1 MNAIR
6 QDIRYAF
13 RLMSRQPGATVVVL
27 MTLALGIGANTAI
40 FSAVDTLLLRPLP
53 YDDPD
58 RLVMVWEKRE
68 AEGQLRNHVAPAD
81 YVDWARLNTVF
92 ETTAAVRPLPVDLTG
107 VGEPVRIQAAGV
119 SPSFF
124 DVFHVRLAYGRTFR
138 AEEATPGQHRV
149 VVLGHGLWQ
158 RRFGGDPGVVGQKIS
173 LNFVPH
179 EVIGVLP
186 PTFEYSDSTI
196 EIWAPLALEGG
207 PQPPT
212 RALHFLSVYGRLKP
226 GVTLEQARAEMNT
239 LGSQLSQQYPET
251 NRTHGIS
258 VMPLRE
264 ELTRPVRTGLLL
276 LLGAVGFVLLIA
288 CVNVANLLLARAA
301 GRRRE
306 IAVRAA
312 LGATRARLARQAFV
326 ESLLLGVL
334 GGGAGLLIATWGID
348 ALRML
353 APAGVQVLG
362 VDRIGVDARVLAF
375 SFALSLLTGVVFGLL
390 PAWHFASQELNDSL
404 KDGGRSPGGI
414 RRRLRLALVVSEI
427 ALASLLLVGA
437 GLTLRSFQ
445 TVLRSESGFKAG
457 GVLTTFIALPAARYR
472 GDEKLVATFEQIE
485 ERFRSVPGVRAV
497 GATSHLPLSG
507 QQARQGV
514 VIEGREPTPDVPT
527 RAHPRGVTPD
537 YFGALGIQL
546 TSGRTFTGAD
556 RKAAPLVVIV
566 NETMARE
573 YWPGMSPVGKRVM
586 LTGTSDWREVVGVVR
601 DVRHW
606 GLDRPVNPEMY
617 MPLPQFVFGG
627 LTFAISTDG
636 DPLSLANPIR
646 ERLRA
651 FDPDLPL
658 SRISTM
664 DDVALQSVATR
675 RASMLLLGIF
685 SVLALALAAAGI
697 YGVMAHLVTV
707 RTGEIGIRMTMGA
720 SPVDVMR
727 LILKEGLVQAGAGL
741 AIGLFAAVLLMR
753 SFRTLLYEVSPADP
767 FTLAAVAV
775 LLFST
780 AFLACVVPARRAMR
794 VDPVAALRQ

>member
-13 RLMSRQPGATVVVL
+13 RLMSRQPGATIVVL
-27 MTLALGIGANTAI
+27 LTLALGIGANTAI
-40 FSAVDTLLLRPLP
+40 FSAVDTLLLRALP

-58 RLVMVWEKRE
+58 RLVMLWEKRE
-68 AEGQLRNHVAPAD
+68 AEGQLRNNVAPAD
-81 YVDWARLNTVF
+81 YVDWARLNSSF
-92 ETTAAVRPLPVDLTG
+92 ETTAAVMTLPADLTG
-107 VGEPVRIQAAGV
+107 AGEPVRIPAAGV
-119 SPSFF
+119 SPAFF
-124 DVFHVRLAYGRTFR
+124 DVFHVRPAQGRTFR

-149 VVLGHGLWQ
+149 VVLSHGLWQ
-158 RRFGGDPGVVGQKIS
+158 RRFGGDPGVVGRQIS

-186 PTFEYSDSTI
+186 PTFEYSDAKI
-196 EIWAPLALEGG
+196 EIWAPLPLEGG
-207 PQPPT
+207 PQPPS
-212 RALHFLSVYGRLKP
+212 RSMHFLSVYARLKP
-226 GVTLEQARAEMNT
+226 GVTLEQARTEMNT
-239 LGSQLSQQYPET
+239 LGSQLSQRFPDT

-264 ELTRPVRTGLLL
+264 ELTRPVKTGLLL

-312 LGATRARLARQAFV
+312 LGATRARLARQALI
-326 ESLLLGVL
+326 ESVLLGVL
-334 GGGAGLLIATWGID
+334 GGGAGLLVASWGID
-348 ALRML
+348 ALRLL
-353 APAGVQVLG
+353 APEDVPVLG

-375 SFALSLLTGVVFGLL
+375 SCALSVLTGVAFGLL

-445 TVLRSESGFKAG
+445 IVLQSEAGFKAG

-472 GDEKLVATFEQIE
+472 GNEKRVATFEQIE
-485 ERFRSVPGVRAV
+485 ERFRSVPGVRVV

-514 VIEGREPTPDVPT
+514 AIEGREPTPDVPT
-527 RAHPRGVTPD
+527 RAHLRSVTPD
-537 YFGALGIQL
+537 YFKAMGIRL
-546 TSGRTFTGAD
+546 TAGRTFTSAD
-556 RKAAPLVVIV
+556 RTDAPLVAIV
-566 NETMARE
+566 NETMVRE
-573 YWPGMSPVGKRVM
+573 YWPGTSPLGKRVM
-586 LTGTSDWREVVGVVR
+586 LVGSSAWREVVGIVR

-617 MPLPQFVFGG
+617 MPLPQFPFGG
-627 LTFAISTDG
+627 LTYAIATDG
-636 DPLSLANPIR
+636 DPRSLAGPIR
-646 ERLRA
+646 EALRA
-651 FDPDLPL
+651 FDQDLPL
-658 SRISTM
+658 SGISTM
-664 DDVALQSVATR
+664 DDVALKSVGTR
-675 RASMLLLGIF
+675 RSSMLLLGIF
-685 SVLALALAAAGI
+685 SVLALVLAAAGI

-707 RTGEIGIRMTMGA
+707 RTGEIGVRMTMGA
-720 SPVDVMR
+720 SPADVMR
-727 LILKEGLVQAGAGL
+727 LILKEGLIQAGVGL
-741 AIGLFAAVLLMR
+741 AIGLFAAVVLMR

-767 FTLAAVAV
+767 FTLGAVAV

-780 AFLACVVPARRAMR
+780 AFLACIVPARRAMR
-794 VDPVAALRQ
+794 VDPVSALRQ